1 MRESIQGMQHNGY
14 STPLQELVKG
24 LRIQKV
30 IADCIGDENEHAY
43 VTPFIHNGLCWYYEG
58 IVKES
63 ASVLLELSRE
73 GVTEVNVDSHVL
85 LRVNGEEVSGI
96 EHAQVLDLNNDG
108 ERW

>member
-1 MRESIQGMQHNGY
+1 MRESIRRIQQDGY

-43 VTPFIHNGLCWYYEG
+43 VTPFRQNGLCWYYEG

-63 ASVLLELSRE
+63 ASVLIELSRE
-73 GVTEVNVDSHVL
+73 GVTEVNVDSHEL

-96 EHAQVLDLNNDG
+96 EHAQVLDLNDDG